1 MLYLIY
7 MIVSYRN
14 EARAR
19 AMAASP
25 AAKPIVANDVQ
36 YKQAA

>member
-19 AMAASP
+19 AIA
-25 AAKPIVANDVQ
+25 ANDTD
-36 YKQAA
+36 YRQAA